1 MNIANI
7 ISLGVC
13 SITGRGQILCVSES
27 LRQFVETVTIAQII
41 AAAGLTL
48 FAAWLLRTS
57 WGRKALLDSPP
68 RRNSMPPYLPLVVLF
83 IWFASVPLALA
94 ISGLLMPDLSEWQE
108 AGLTNLIYCL
118 CGITIGIGTIFLA
131 KHFFDRRLKGFGLD
145 IRTIHKDFLAAIMNL
160 LCIWPL
166 VMAAIVLTIKFGTM
180 IWGPDFEMPQHKQLE
195 LIGQYS
201 QWSLRVL
208 IFVVAAVAAPVLEE
222 LLFRGLF
229 QTVIRTF
236 LADLK
241 YPQPAWLSIAAS
253 SVLFAAAHANAG
265 HWPALFVLSICMGYS
280 YEKSGSLFRPIFIHA
295 LFNGMNV
302 VAVLTA

>member
-1 MNIANI
+1 MNIPNI

-13 SITGRGQILCVSES
+13 NITGHAQILCVSES
-27 LRQFVETVTIAQII
+27 LRQFAETVTIAQII
-41 AAAGLTL
+41 AGAGLTL
-48 FAAWLLRTS
+48 FAVWLLRTS
-57 WGRKALLDSPP
+57 WGRKALVDSAP
-68 RRNSMPPYLPLVVLF
+68 RSNSMPPYLPLIVLF
-83 IWFASVPLALA
+83 IWFASVPLALRIA
-94 ISGLLMPDLSEWQE
+94 GLLMPDLPEWQE

-118 CGITIGIGTIFLA
+118 CGITIGTGTIFLA
-131 KHFFDRRLKGFGLD
+131 KHYFDRRLKGFGLD

-166 VMAAIVLTIKFGTM
+166 VMAAIVLTIRFGTM
-180 IWGPDFEMPQHKQLE
+180 IWGPDFEMPRHEQLE
-195 LIGQYS
+195 LIGRYS

-229 QTVIRTF
+229 QTVIRSF

-241 YPQPAWLSIAAS
+241 YPQPAWLSIAMS

-295 LFNGMNV
+295 LFNGINV